1 MGLTE
6 SKPIQNIEEEEITKV
21 DDNQENTT
29 DSSWEIVDESP
40 NESQDEDHEDSSST
54 SSSMPELE
62 EVVSEEE
69 ISVTQENDEKLRV
82 VVEKFVDDIIRD
94 CLVKAEEIKKRSLE
108 PIIKDD
114 VDVEDEKYCESLKRS
129 LEFMDEYPIKPIT
142 SITNDFNPNEML
154 DVIEESEREESEKEE
169 SSLSSYE
176 SNSESSY
183 ESEYEESDYIEDLAL
198 MAQYEQEMIEDIFNG
213 LDNVRNNVTNFVN
226 KWVKVDE
233 LKSFLKLSLLIY
245 VGSSLCGTA
254 M

>member
-6 SKPIQNIEEEEITKV
+6 SKPIQNTEEQEITKV

-40 NESQDEDHEDSSST
+40 NESQDEDHEDISST

-69 ISVTQENDEKLRV
+69 ISVIQENDEKLRV

-94 CLVKAEEIKKRSLE
+94 CLVKAEEIKKRSIE

-114 VDVEDEKYCESLKRS
+114 VDIEDEKYSKNLKRS
-129 LEFMDEYPIKPIT
+129 LEFMDEYPIKPIN
-142 SITNDFNPNEML
+142 SVSNDFNPNEML
-154 DVIEESEREESEKEE
+154 DIIEENEKED
-169 SSLSSYE
+169 SSLSNYE

-198 MAQYEQEMIEDIFNG
+198 MAQYEQEIIGDIFNG

>member
-6 SKPIQNIEEEEITKV
+6 SKPIQNTEEQEITIV
-21 DDNQENTT
+21 DENQDNTT

-40 NESQDEDHEDSSST
+40 NESQDEDHEDSSTT

-154 DVIEESEREESEKEE
+154 DIIEESEREESN
-169 SSLSSYE
+169 LSSCE

-198 MAQYEQEMIEDIFNG
+198 MAQYEQEIIGDIFNG
-213 LDNVRNNVTNFVN
+213 LDNVRNNVTKFVN

>member
-6 SKPIQNIEEEEITKV
+6 SKPIQNTEEQEITIV
-21 DDNQENTT
+21 DENQDNTT

-154 DVIEESEREESEKEE
+154 DVIEESEREESN
-169 SSLSSYE
+169 LSSCE

-198 MAQYEQEMIEDIFNG
+198 MAQYEQEIIGDIFNG
-213 LDNVRNNVTNFVN
+213 LDNVRNNVTKFVN

>member
-6 SKPIQNIEEEEITKV
+6 SKPIQNTEEQEITIV
-21 DDNQENTT
+21 DENQDNTT

-40 NESQDEDHEDSSST
+40 NESQDEDHEDSSTT

-129 LEFMDEYPIKPIT
+129 LEFMDEYPIEPI
-142 SITNDFNPNEML
+142 INKYNQNNLL
-154 DVIEESEREESEKEE
+154 DVIEESEREES
-169 SSLSSYE
+169 SLSNYE

-183 ESEYEESDYIEDLAL
+183 ESEYEEGDYIEELSL
-198 MAQYEQEMIEDIFNG
+198 IAQYEQEIIGDIFSS

-233 LKSFLKLSLLIY
+233 LKSFLKLSLLVY

>member
-6 SKPIQNIEEEEITKV
+6 SKPIQNTEEQEITKV
-21 DDNQENTT
+21 DENQDNTT

-40 NESQDEDHEDSSST
+40 NESQDEDNEDSSTT

-169 SSLSSYE
+169 SSLSNYE

-198 MAQYEQEMIEDIFNG
+198 MAQYEQEIIGDIFNG

>member
-6 SKPIQNIEEEEITKV
+6 SKPIQNTEEQEITIV
-21 DDNQENTT
+21 DENQDNTT

-40 NESQDEDHEDSSST
+40 NESQDEEHEDSSTT

-108 PIIKDD
+108 PIIKDN

-154 DVIEESEREESEKEE
+154 DVIEESEKEE

-176 SNSESSY
+176 SNSESCY

-198 MAQYEQEMIEDIFNG
+198 MAQYEQEIIRDIFNG
-213 LDNVRNNVTNFVN
+213 LDNVRNNLTNFVN

>member
-108 PIIKDD
+108 PIIK
-114 VDVEDEKYCESLKRS
+114 LKTTIA
-129 LEFMDEYPIKPIT
+129 PK
-142 SITNDFNPNEML
+142 TN
-154 DVIEESEREESEKEE
+154 I
-169 SSLSSYE
+169 
-176 SNSESSY
+176 
-183 ESEYEESDYIEDLAL
+183 
-198 MAQYEQEMIEDIFNG
+198 
-213 LDNVRNNVTNFVN
+213 
-226 KWVKVDE
+226 
-233 LKSFLKLSLLIY
+233 
-245 VGSSLCGTA
+245 
-254 M
+254 

>member
-6 SKPIQNIEEEEITKV
+6 SKPIQNTEEQEITIV
-21 DDNQENTT
+21 DENQDNTT

-40 NESQDEDHEDSSST
+40 NESQDEDHEDSSTT

-94 CLVKAEEIKKRSLE
+94 CLVKAEEIKKRSIE

-154 DVIEESEREESEKEE
+154 DVIEESEREESN
-169 SSLSSYE
+169 LSSCE

-198 MAQYEQEMIEDIFNG
+198 MAQYEQEIIGDIFNG

>member
-154 DVIEESEREESEKEE
+154 DVIEESEREES
-169 SSLSSYE
+169 SLSNYE

-183 ESEYEESDYIEDLAL
+183 ESIL
-198 MAQYEQEMIEDIFNG
+198 
-213 LDNVRNNVTNFVN
+213 NNDFFQRTT
-226 KWVKVDE
+226 
-233 LKSFLKLSLLIY
+233 I
-245 VGSSLCGTA
+245 
-254 M
+254 

>member
-6 SKPIQNIEEEEITKV
+6 SKPIQNTEEQEITKV
-21 DDNQENTT
+21 DENQDNTT

-40 NESQDEDHEDSSST
+40 NESQDEDHEDISST

-69 ISVTQENDEKLRV
+69 ISVIQENDEKLRV

-129 LEFMDEYPIKPIT
+129 LEFMDEYPIKQIT

-169 SSLSSYE
+169 SSLSNYE

-213 LDNVRNNVTNFVN
+213 LDNVRNNLTNFVN

>member
-1 MGLTE
+1 MIIKKILLILVGDESNE
-6 SKPIQNIEEEEITKV
+6 SKMKTMK
-21 DDNQENTT
+21 
-29 DSSWEIVDESP
+29 IV
-40 NESQDEDHEDSSST
+40 ST

-69 ISVTQENDEKLRV
+69 ISVSQENDEKLRV

-94 CLVKAEEIKKRSLE
+94 CLVKAEEIKKRSIE

-213 LDNVRNNVTNFVN
+213 LDNVRNNLTNFVN

>member
-6 SKPIQNIEEEEITKV
+6 SKPIQNTEEQEITIV
-21 DDNQENTT
+21 DENQDNTT

-40 NESQDEDHEDSSST
+40 NESQDEDHEDSSTT
-54 SSSMPELE
+54 SSSMLELE

-94 CLVKAEEIKKRSLE
+94 CLVKAEEIKKRSIE

-154 DVIEESEREESEKEE
+154 DVIEESEREESN
-169 SSLSSYE
+169 LSSCE

-198 MAQYEQEMIEDIFNG
+198 MAQYEQEIIGDIFNG
-213 LDNVRNNVTNFVN
+213 LDNVRNNVTKFVN

>member
-6 SKPIQNIEEEEITKV
+6 SKPIQDIKEQEDMEVVE
-21 DDNQENTT
+21 NQENTT
-29 DSSWEIVDESP
+29 DSSWEIVDDSP
-40 NESQDEDHEDSSST
+40 NESQDDEHEDSSST
-54 SSSMPELE
+54 SSSMPELD

-94 CLVKAEEIKKRSLE
+94 CLVKAEEIKKRSIE

-154 DVIEESEREESEKEE
+154 DVIEESEREES
-169 SSLSSYE
+169 SLSNYE

-198 MAQYEQEMIEDIFNG
+198 MAQYEQEIIGDIFNG

>member
-6 SKPIQNIEEEEITKV
+6 SKPIQNIEEEITKV

-154 DVIEESEREESEKEE
+154 DVIEESEREES
-169 SSLSSYE
+169 SLSNYE

-198 MAQYEQEMIEDIFNG
+198 MAQYEQEIIGDIFNG
-213 LDNVRNNVTNFVN
+213 LDNVRNNLTNFVN

-233 LKSFLKLSLLIY
+233 LKSFLKLSLLVY

>member
-6 SKPIQNIEEEEITKV
+6 SKPIQNIEEEITKV

-40 NESQDEDHEDSSST
+40 NESQDEDYEDSSST

-154 DVIEESEREESEKEE
+154 DVIEESEREES
-169 SSLSSYE
+169 SLSNYE

-198 MAQYEQEMIEDIFNG
+198 MAQYEQEIIGDIFNG
-213 LDNVRNNVTNFVN
+213 LDNVRNNLTNFVN

-233 LKSFLKLSLLIY
+233 LKSFLKLSLLVY

>member
-154 DVIEESEREESEKEE
+154 DVIEESEREESN
-169 SSLSSYE
+169 LSSCE

-198 MAQYEQEMIEDIFNG
+198 MAQYEQEIIGDIFNG
-213 LDNVRNNVTNFVN
+213 LDNVRNNVTKFVN